1 MEAHLPH
8 RQDQLPKD
16 LLTDQL
22 KHQAIVMLV
31 GLVTTIVMISTTP
44 QNVSL
49 MVVTVAKKIPLK
61 DGTIIAKSVNVLTP
75 LNPQLKLQWSAPFPN
90 GPVTISVMTKTT
102 TPSADLM
109 EAIVVIMTARVG
121 ITTAASVSALK
132 CQQLLKNPGIP
143 LKTQWRPLKSPWGN
157 VLPHNGLETIIVT
170 MRTTPPSVDLMEEIV
185 VITKWRATPTT
196 AVLANA
202 WNTQSQLKNLEL
214 TVLPHT
220 GLEMPFVMMKT
231 TPKSVDLMVEIVVT
245 MKDKDGTTIVL
256 IVNVFNKFYFKNVII
271 HYLISR
277 NKSCSIT

>member
-1 MEAHLPH
+1 M
-8 RQDQLPKD
+8 
-16 LLTDQL
+16 
-22 KHQAIVMLV
+22 
-31 GLVTTIVMISTTP
+31 
-44 QNVSL
+44 
-49 MVVTVAKKIPLK
+49 
-61 DGTIIAKSVNVLTP
+61 P
-75 LNPQLKLQWSAPFPN
+75 LNQQPKLQWSVPFPN

-121 ITTAASVSALK
+121 ITTVASVSALK
-132 CQQLLKNPGIP
+132 CQQPLKNPGIP
-143 LKTQWRPLKSPWGN
+143 LKRPWGI
-157 VLPHNGLETIIVT
+157 VLPHNGLETIIVM

-185 VITKWRATPTT
+185 VITIWRATPTT

-202 WNTQSQLKNLEL
+202 WTTQSQLKNLEQ

-220 GLEMPFVMMKT
+220 GLEMPSVMTKT

-256 IVNVFNKFYFKNVII
+256 IVNVLHKFYVKNVFM
-271 HYLISR
+271 HAYLIFR